1 MCQIKVSVII
11 PVYNVEPYIS
21 ECLASVV
28 DQTYSDLEII
38 IVDDC
43 STDRSYDICQKF
55 AEKDP
60 RILLLKNEKNS
71 GVSFSRN
78 QALEIATG
86 KYIAM
91 IDSDDWIEKNTV
103 EIMVD
108 AIEKSKTD
116 VCVCGYIKEYEDKRK
131 SEENQIID
139 ETEIMDNAAVLDC
152 TMRKKSPFVGFAGA
166 KMYKAS
172 VIKDNKLRFDNTISI
187 CEDSL
192 FSYSLL
198 DHSDKSVILKDCLY
212 HYRIRQQSATRS
224 VTSEKIK
231 TKLYAFQES
240 LKIAK
245 KYPGSIF
252 YYRIN
257 ATLFGVTMQYLN
269 IICSEGRK
277 LTTEEYKHIMRIA
290 KESLG
295 ETKIKYVKMGELIRY
310 YMFLISPGFAEF
322 ILTVRN
328 GKRSK

>member
-60 RILLLKNEKNS
+60 RILLLKNEINS

-78 QALEIATG
+78 RALKIVTG
-86 KYIAM
+86 DFVCM
-91 IDSDDWIEKNTV
+91 IDSDDWVENNYIELMLKNI
-103 EIMVD
+103 ESNNAD
-108 AIEKSKTD
+108 A
-116 VCVCGYIKEYEDKRK
+116 CVCGYFKYFESDKKIQKFQIVDKTSVVAKMEILNAVARK
-131 SEENQIID
+131 
-139 ETEIMDNAAVLDC
+139 
-152 TMRKKSPFVGFAGA
+152 RSPFVGYICA
-166 KMYKAS
+166 KMYRTSIIRTKQLS
-172 VIKDNKLRFDNTISI
+172 FDATISLF
-187 CEDSL
+187 EDSL
-192 FSYSLL
+192 FNYSYF
-198 DHSDKSVILKDCLY
+198 DSVSNCVIIEECLY
-212 HYRIRQQSATRS
+212 HYRIRSGSLTTS
-224 VTSEKIK
+224 VTPERIK
-231 TKLYAFQES
+231 TKLYAVQKA
-240 LKIAK
+240 LNIAK
-245 KYPGSIF
+245 KYPDSLFYRRVNAAIF
-252 YYRIN
+252 G
-257 ATLFGVTMQYLN
+257 TSMQYLN